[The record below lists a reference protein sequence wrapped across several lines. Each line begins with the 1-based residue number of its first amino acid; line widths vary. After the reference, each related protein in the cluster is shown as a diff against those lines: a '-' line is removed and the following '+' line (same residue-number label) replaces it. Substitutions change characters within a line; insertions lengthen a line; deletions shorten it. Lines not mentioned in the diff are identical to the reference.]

1 MLRKQKSIKTIPVY
15 CISLV
20 SLNCNCI
27 PEERP
32 WKGLGGGGGVGV
44 GVGGLYFARTKD
56 EVVAS
61 LQ

>member
-1 MLRKQKSIKTIPVY
+1 MDLRHTMLRKQKSIKTIPVY

-32 WKGLGGGGGVGV
+32 WKGLGGGGG
-44 GVGGLYFARTKD
+44 GLYFARTKD
-56 EVVAS
+56 EGVAS